1 MNNCLIYWSFKE
13 DITMKSEW
21 LDKLDESLVKTFY
34 EAQTDKEIEEGF
46 SGNLTFGTA
55 GIRST
60 FGLGPG
66 RLNAFTVR
74 KVALGLSQYLKE
86 KYDNPSIV
94 IHFDTRLLS
103 KAFSE
108 EMASVL
114 AQNNIITILSE
125 NYKSTPELS
134 FAVRYLKSSAGVM
147 ITASHNPKNYNG
159 IKIYDQNGG
168 QLLPD
173 ESEDLSQYIN
183 AIERPLQ
190 IDGGNFNSLLNDKKI
205 TYMSHEVTE
214 AYKSEVKDLVGDIPE
229 KDAKVVLTS
238 LHGTSLPLT
247 STILSELDYDN
258 FVIEKEQSTP
268 DGNFPT
274 VAIANPE
281 DEAVFERGIKLANDT
296 DAQLII
302 ATDPDAD
309 RLGLIERYDDETYRY
324 FNGNEIGILLTK
336 LRFQDLVEEG
346 KQLYMIKS
354 IVTSE
359 LAERLALALD
369 VEVNNVLTG
378 FKYISNLLEK
388 ESTQQDKQL
397 LIAFEESH
405 GYLAKPFSRD
415 KDAIQMV
422 PLLIKYKNLLAN
434 NGMTFKDTI
443 DDIYAHIG
451 AYKDKTLSPT
461 FEGAEGIEKITKIMD
476 QFRNEDVS
484 TICGLEVKQIED
496 YQLGTIKNVTE
507 GSTEALSLP
516 ETNLIRFIFDEG
528 FIALRPSGTEPKIKL
543 YFSLNIEDIDALT
556 NQFKDEYINH
566 IK

>member
-1 MNNCLIYWSFKE
+1 
-13 DITMKSEW
+13 MKSEW

-86 KYDNPSIV
+86 KYNNPSVV

-190 IDGGNFNSLLNDKKI
+190 IDGDNFNSLLNDKKI

-214 AYKSEVKDLVGDIPE
+214 AYKNEVKDLVGDIPE

-238 LHGTSLPLT
+238 LHGTSLPLA

-359 LAERLALALD
+359 LAEKLALALD

-378 FKYISNLLEK
+378 FKYISNLLEE

-507 GSTEALSLP
+507 DSTEALSLP

>member
-1 MNNCLIYWSFKE
+1 
-13 DITMKSEW
+13 MKSEW
-21 LDKLDESLVKTFY
+21 LDRIDESLVKTFY
-34 EAQTDKEIEEGF
+34 EAQTEKEKEEGF
-46 SGNLTFGTA
+46 KDELTFGTA

-66 RLNAFTVR
+66 RLNAFTIR
-74 KVALGLSQYLKE
+74 KVALGLAQYLNE
-86 KYDNPSIV
+86 KFSEPSIV

-114 AQNNIITILSE
+114 AENNVTTILSE

-134 FAVRYLKSSAGVM
+134 FAVRHLKTDAGVM
-147 ITASHNPKNYNG
+147 ITASHNPKHYNG

-173 ESEDLSQYIN
+173 ESERLSHYIN
-183 AIERPLQ
+183 AIEYPLQ
-190 IDGGNFNSLLNDKKI
+190 IHRGDFNALLQKNQI
-205 TYMSHEVTE
+205 QYMSHEVTE
-214 AYKSEVKDLVGDIPE
+214 AYKHEVKSLVDTIPE
-229 KDAKVVLTS
+229 KEAKVVLTS

-247 STILSELDYDN
+247 SEILTELNYDN
-258 FVIEKEQSTP
+258 FVIEKEQSMP

-281 DEAVFERGIKLANDT
+281 DEAVFERGLKLANDT

-309 RLGLIERYDDETYRY
+309 RLGFIERYNDNEYRY

-336 LRFQDLVEEG
+336 LRFQDLADEG
-346 KQLYMIKS
+346 KPLYMVKS

-359 LAERLALALD
+359 LAERLAIALD
-369 VEVNNVLTG
+369 VEVKNVLTG
-378 FKYISNLLEK
+378 FKYISDLLEQ
-388 ESTQQDKQL
+388 ESSEQEKQL
-397 LIAFEESH
+397 LLAFEESH

-415 KDAIQMV
+415 KDAIQMI

-434 NGMTFKDTI
+434 NGMTFKDTME
-443 DDIYAHIG
+443 DIYAHIG
-451 AYKDKTLSPT
+451 SYKDKTLSPS
-461 FEGAEGIEKITKIMD
+461 FEGAEGVEKISKIMN
-476 QFRNEDVS
+476 QFRNKEVS

-496 YQLGTIKNVTE
+496 YELGTIKNIKE
-507 GSTEALSLP
+507 GTTEALTLP
-516 ETNLIRFIFDEG
+516 KTNLIRFIFENG

-543 YFSLNIEDIDALT
+543 YFSLNIEHMTALT
-556 NQFKDEYINH
+556 DQFKDEFINN

>member
-1 MNNCLIYWSFKE
+1 
-13 DITMKSEW
+13 MKSEW

-66 RLNAFTVR
+66 RLNAFTIR

-86 KYDNPSIV
+86 KYDNPSVV

-238 LHGTSLPLT
+238 LHGTSLPLA
-247 STILSELDYDN
+247 STILSELAYDN

-309 RLGLIERYDDETYRY
+309 RLGMIERYDDETYRY

-378 FKYISNLLEK
+378 FKYISNLLE
-388 ESTQQDKQL
+388 EQSTQQDKQL

-443 DDIYAHIG
+443 DDIYVHIG

-496 YQLGTIKNVTE
+496 YQSGTIKNVTE

-543 YFSLNIEDIDALT
+543 YFSLNIEDIDDLT

>member
-1 MNNCLIYWSFKE
+1 
-13 DITMKSEW
+13 MKSEW
-21 LDKLDESLVKTFY
+21 LDKLDESLVKKFY
-34 EAQTDKEIEEGF
+34 EAQTEKEIEEGF

-74 KVALGLSQYLKE
+74 KVALGLSQYLKA
-86 KYDNPSIV
+86 KFDNPSIV

-114 AQNNIITILSE
+114 AQNNITTILSE

-134 FAVRYLKSSAGVM
+134 FAVRYLKTSAGVM

-173 ESEDLSQYIN
+173 ESEHLSQYIN
-183 AIERPLQ
+183 AIEHPLQ
-190 IDGGNFNSLLNDKKI
+190 IDRDDFNLLLEDNKI
-205 TYMSHEVTE
+205 TYMSNEVTE
-214 AYKSEVKDLVGDIPE
+214 AYKNEVKDLVGDIPE
-229 KDAKVVLTS
+229 KQAKVVLTS
-238 LHGTSLPLT
+238 LHGTSLPLA
-247 STILSELDYDN
+247 SDILSELNYDN
-258 FVIEKEQSTP
+258 FVIEKEQSIP

-309 RLGLIERYDDETYRY
+309 RLGIIERYNDQTYRY

-378 FKYISNLLEK
+378 FKYISNLLET
-388 ESTQQDKQL
+388 ESAHQDKQL

-443 DDIYAHIG
+443 EDIYAHIG

-476 QFRNEDVS
+476 QFRNKDVS
-484 TICGLEVKQIED
+484 TICGLEVTQVED
-496 YQLGTIKNVTE
+496 YQLGTIKNLRE

-556 NQFKDEYINH
+556 NQFKEEYINH

>member
-1 MNNCLIYWSFKE
+1 
-13 DITMKSEW
+13 MKSEW
-21 LDKLDESLVKTFY
+21 LDRIDESLVKTFY
-34 EAQTDKEIEEGF
+34 EAQTEKEKDEGF
-46 SGNLTFGTA
+46 KDELTFGTA

-66 RLNAFTVR
+66 RLNAFTIR
-74 KVALGLSQYLKE
+74 KVALGLAQYLNE
-86 KYDNPSIV
+86 KFSEPSIV

-114 AQNNIITILSE
+114 AENNVTTILSE

-134 FAVRYLKSSAGVM
+134 FAVRHLKTDAGVM
-147 ITASHNPKNYNG
+147 ITASHNPKHYNG

-173 ESEDLSQYIN
+173 ESERLSHYIN
-183 AIERPLQ
+183 AIEYPLQ
-190 IDGGNFNSLLNDKKI
+190 IHRGDFNALLQKNQI
-205 TYMSHEVTE
+205 QYMSHEVTE
-214 AYKSEVKDLVGDIPE
+214 AYKHEVKSLVDTIPE
-229 KDAKVVLTS
+229 KEAKVVLTS
-238 LHGTSLPLT
+238 LHGTSLPLA
-247 STILSELDYDN
+247 SEILTELNYDN
-258 FVIEKEQSTP
+258 FVIEKEQSMP

-281 DEAVFERGIKLANDT
+281 DEAVFERGLKLANDT

-309 RLGLIERYDDETYRY
+309 RLGFIERYNDNEYRY

-336 LRFQDLVEEG
+336 LRFQDLADEG
-346 KQLYMIKS
+346 KPLYMVKS

-359 LAERLALALD
+359 LAERLAIALD
-369 VEVNNVLTG
+369 VEVKNVLTG
-378 FKYISNLLEK
+378 FKYISDLLEQ
-388 ESTQQDKQL
+388 ESSEQEKQL
-397 LIAFEESH
+397 LLAFEESH

-415 KDAIQMV
+415 KDAIQMI

-434 NGMTFKDTI
+434 NGMTFKDTME
-443 DDIYAHIG
+443 DIYAHIG
-451 AYKDKTLSPT
+451 SYKDKTLSPS
-461 FEGAEGIEKITKIMD
+461 FEGAEGVEKISKIMN
-476 QFRNEDVS
+476 QFRNKEVS

-496 YQLGTIKNVTE
+496 YELGTIKNIKE
-507 GSTEALSLP
+507 GTTEALTLP
-516 ETNLIRFIFDEG
+516 KTNLIRFIFENG

-543 YFSLNIEDIDALT
+543 YFSLNIEHMTALT
-556 NQFKDEYINH
+556 DQFKDEFINN

>member
-1 MNNCLIYWSFKE
+1 
-13 DITMKSEW
+13 MKSEW

-354 IVTSE
+354 IVTSQ

-507 GSTEALSLP
+507 GSTEALSLL

>member
-1 MNNCLIYWSFKE
+1 
-13 DITMKSEW
+13 MKSEW
-21 LDKLDESLVKTFY
+21 LDKLDESLVKKFY
-34 EAQTDKEIEEGF
+34 EAQTEKEIEEGF

-74 KVALGLSQYLKE
+74 KVALGLSQYLKA
-86 KYDNPSIV
+86 KFDNPSIV

-114 AQNNIITILSE
+114 AQNNITTILSE

-134 FAVRYLKSSAGVM
+134 FAVRYLKTSAGVM

-173 ESEDLSQYIN
+173 ESEHLSQYIN
-183 AIERPLQ
+183 AIEHPLQ
-190 IDGGNFNSLLNDKKI
+190 IDRDDFNLLLEDNKI
-205 TYMSHEVTE
+205 TYMSNEVTE
-214 AYKSEVKDLVGDIPE
+214 AYKNEVKDLVGDIPE
-229 KDAKVVLTS
+229 KQAKVVLTS
-238 LHGTSLPLT
+238 LHGTSLPLA
-247 STILSELDYDN
+247 SYILSELNYDN

-309 RLGLIERYDDETYRY
+309 RLGIIERYNDQTYRY

-359 LAERLALALD
+359 LAERLAIALD

-378 FKYISNLLEK
+378 FKYISNLLET
-388 ESTQQDKQL
+388 ENAHQDKQL

-443 DDIYAHIG
+443 EDIYAHIG

-476 QFRNEDVS
+476 QFRNKDVS
-484 TICGLEVKQIED
+484 TICGLEVTQVED
-496 YQLGTIKNVTE
+496 YQLGTIKNLRE

-556 NQFKDEYINH
+556 NQFKEEYINH

>member
-1 MNNCLIYWSFKE
+1 
-13 DITMKSEW
+13 MKSEW

-34 EAQTDKEIEEGF
+34 ESQTDKEIEEGF

-86 KYDNPSIV
+86 KYDNPSVV

-359 LAERLALALD
+359 IAERLALALD

-496 YQLGTIKNVTE
+496 YQLGTIKNLTE
-507 GSTEALSLP
+507 GSTETLSLP

>member
-1 MNNCLIYWSFKE
+1 
-13 DITMKSEW
+13 MKSEW
-21 LDKLDESLVKTFY
+21 LDRIDESLVKTFY
-34 EAQTDKEIEEGF
+34 EAQTEKEKEEGF
-46 SGNLTFGTA
+46 KDELTFGTA

-66 RLNAFTVR
+66 RLNAFTIR
-74 KVALGLSQYLKE
+74 KVALGLAQYLNE
-86 KYDNPSIV
+86 KFSEPSIV

-114 AQNNIITILSE
+114 AENNVTTILSE

-134 FAVRYLKSSAGVM
+134 FAVRHLKTDAGVM
-147 ITASHNPKNYNG
+147 ITASHNPKHYNG

-173 ESEDLSQYIN
+173 ESERLSHYIN
-183 AIERPLQ
+183 AIEYPLQ
-190 IDGGNFNSLLNDKKI
+190 IHRGDFNALLQKKQI
-205 TYMSHEVTE
+205 QYMSHEVTE
-214 AYKSEVKDLVGDIPE
+214 AYKHEVKSLVDTIPE
-229 KDAKVVLTS
+229 KEAKVVLTS
-238 LHGTSLPLT
+238 LHGTSLPLA
-247 STILSELDYDN
+247 SEILTELNYDN
-258 FVIEKEQSTP
+258 FVIEKEQSMP

-281 DEAVFERGIKLANDT
+281 DEAVFERGLKLANDT

-309 RLGLIERYDDETYRY
+309 RLGFIERYNDNEYRY

-336 LRFQDLVEEG
+336 LRFQDLADEG
-346 KQLYMIKS
+346 KPLYMVKS

-359 LAERLALALD
+359 LAERLAIALD
-369 VEVNNVLTG
+369 VEVKNVLTG
-378 FKYISNLLEK
+378 FKYISDLLEQ
-388 ESTQQDKQL
+388 ESSEQEKQL
-397 LIAFEESH
+397 LLAFEESH

-415 KDAIQMV
+415 KDAIQMI

-434 NGMTFKDTI
+434 NGMTFKETME
-443 DDIYAHIG
+443 DIYAHIG
-451 AYKDKTLSPT
+451 SYKDKTLSPS
-461 FEGAEGIEKITKIMD
+461 FEGAEGVEKISKIMN
-476 QFRNEDVS
+476 QFRNKEVS

-496 YQLGTIKNVTE
+496 YELGTIKNIKE
-507 GSTEALSLP
+507 GTTEALTLP
-516 ETNLIRFIFDEG
+516 KTNLIRFIFENG

-543 YFSLNIEDIDALT
+543 YFSLNIEHMTALT
-556 NQFKDEYINH
+556 DQFKDEFINN

>member
-1 MNNCLIYWSFKE
+1 
-13 DITMKSEW
+13 MKSEW

-336 LRFQDLVEEG
+336 LRFQNLVEEG

>member
-1 MNNCLIYWSFKE
+1 
-13 DITMKSEW
+13 MKSEW

>member
-1 MNNCLIYWSFKE
+1 
-13 DITMKSEW
+13 MKSEW
-21 LDKLDESLVKTFY
+21 LDRIDESLVKTFY
-34 EAQTDKEIEEGF
+34 EAQTEKEKEEGF
-46 SGNLTFGTA
+46 KDELTFGTA

-66 RLNAFTVR
+66 RLNAFTIR
-74 KVALGLSQYLKE
+74 KVALGLAQYLNE
-86 KYDNPSIV
+86 KFSEPSIV

-114 AQNNIITILSE
+114 AENNVTTILSE

-134 FAVRYLKSSAGVM
+134 FAVRHLKTDAGVM
-147 ITASHNPKNYNG
+147 ITASHNPKHYNG

-173 ESEDLSQYIN
+173 ESERLSHYIN
-183 AIERPLQ
+183 AIEYPLQ
-190 IDGGNFNSLLNDKKI
+190 IHRGDFNALLQKNQI
-205 TYMSHEVTE
+205 QYMSHEVTE
-214 AYKSEVKDLVGDIPE
+214 AYKHEVKSLVDTIPE
-229 KDAKVVLTS
+229 KEAKVVLTS
-238 LHGTSLPLT
+238 LHGTSLPLA
-247 STILSELDYDN
+247 SEILTELNYDN
-258 FVIEKEQSTP
+258 FVIEKEQSMP

-281 DEAVFERGIKLANDT
+281 DEAVFERGLKLANDT

-309 RLGLIERYDDETYRY
+309 RLGFIERYNDNEYRY

-336 LRFQDLVEEG
+336 LRFQDLADEG
-346 KQLYMIKS
+346 KPLYMVKS

-359 LAERLALALD
+359 LAERLAIALD
-369 VEVNNVLTG
+369 VEVKNVLTG
-378 FKYISNLLEK
+378 FKYISDLLEQ
-388 ESTQQDKQL
+388 ESSEQEKQL
-397 LIAFEESH
+397 LLAFEESH
-405 GYLAKPFSRD
+405 GYLANPFSRD
-415 KDAIQMV
+415 KDAIQMI

-434 NGMTFKDTI
+434 NGMTFKDTME
-443 DDIYAHIG
+443 DIYAHIG
-451 AYKDKTLSPT
+451 SYKDKTLSPS
-461 FEGAEGIEKITKIMD
+461 FEGAEGVEKISKIMN
-476 QFRNEDVS
+476 QFRNKEVS

-496 YQLGTIKNVTE
+496 YELGTIKNIKE
-507 GSTEALSLP
+507 GTTEALTLP
-516 ETNLIRFIFDEG
+516 KTNLIRFIFENG

-543 YFSLNIEDIDALT
+543 YFSLNIEHMTALT
-556 NQFKDEYINH
+556 DQFKDEFINN

>member
-1 MNNCLIYWSFKE
+1 
-13 DITMKSEW
+13 MKSEW
-21 LDKLDESLVKTFY
+21 LDKLDESLVKKFY
-34 EAQTDKEIEEGF
+34 EAQTEKEIEEGF

-74 KVALGLSQYLKE
+74 KVALGLSQYLKA
-86 KYDNPSIV
+86 KFDNPSIV

-114 AQNNIITILSE
+114 AQNNITTILSE

-134 FAVRYLKSSAGVM
+134 FAVRYLKTSAGVM

-168 QLLPD
+168 QLLPN
-173 ESEDLSQYIN
+173 ESEHLSQYIN
-183 AIERPLQ
+183 AIEHPLQ
-190 IDGGNFNSLLNDKKI
+190 IDRDDFNLLLEDNKI
-205 TYMSHEVTE
+205 TYMSNEVTE
-214 AYKSEVKDLVGDIPE
+214 AYKNEVKDLVGDIPE
-229 KDAKVVLTS
+229 KQAKVVLTS
-238 LHGTSLPLT
+238 LHGTSLPLA
-247 STILSELDYDN
+247 SDILSELNYDN

-309 RLGLIERYDDETYRY
+309 RLGIIERYNDQTYRY

-378 FKYISNLLEK
+378 FKYISNLLET
-388 ESTQQDKQL
+388 ENAHQDKQL

-443 DDIYAHIG
+443 EDIYAHIG

-476 QFRNEDVS
+476 QFRNKDVS
-484 TICGLEVKQIED
+484 TICGLEVTQVED
-496 YQLGTIKNVTE
+496 YQLGTIKNLRE

-556 NQFKDEYINH
+556 NQFKEEYINH

>member
-1 MNNCLIYWSFKE
+1 
-13 DITMKSEW
+13 MKSEW
-21 LDKLDESLVKTFY
+21 LDRIDESLVKTFY
-34 EAQTDKEIEEGF
+34 EAQTEKEKEEGF
-46 SGNLTFGTA
+46 KDELTFGTA

-66 RLNAFTVR
+66 RLNAFTIR
-74 KVALGLSQYLKE
+74 KVALGLAQYLNE
-86 KYDNPSIV
+86 KFSEPSIV

-114 AQNNIITILSE
+114 AENNVTTILSE

-134 FAVRYLKSSAGVM
+134 FAVRHLKTDAGVM
-147 ITASHNPKNYNG
+147 ITASHNPKHYNG

-173 ESEDLSQYIN
+173 ESERLSHYIN
-183 AIERPLQ
+183 AIEYPLQ
-190 IDGGNFNSLLNDKKI
+190 IHRGDFNALLQKNQI
-205 TYMSHEVTE
+205 QYMSHEVTE
-214 AYKSEVKDLVGDIPE
+214 AYKHEVKSLVDTIPE
-229 KDAKVVLTS
+229 KEAKVVLTS
-238 LHGTSLPLT
+238 LHGTSLPLA
-247 STILSELDYDN
+247 SEILTELNYDN
-258 FVIEKEQSTP
+258 FVIEKEQSMP

-281 DEAVFERGIKLANDT
+281 DEAVFERGLKLANDT

-309 RLGLIERYDDETYRY
+309 RLGFIERYNDNEYRY

-336 LRFQDLVEEG
+336 LRFQDLADEG
-346 KQLYMIKS
+346 KPLYMVKS

-359 LAERLALALD
+359 LAERLAIALD
-369 VEVNNVLTG
+369 VEVKNVLTG
-378 FKYISNLLEK
+378 FKYISDLLEQ
-388 ESTQQDKQL
+388 ESSEQEKQL
-397 LIAFEESH
+397 LLAFEESH

-415 KDAIQMV
+415 KDAIQMI

-434 NGMTFKDTI
+434 NGMTFKDTME
-443 DDIYAHIG
+443 DIYAHIG
-451 AYKDKTLSPT
+451 SYKDKTLSPS
-461 FEGAEGIEKITKIMD
+461 FEGAEGVEKISKIMN
-476 QFRNEDVS
+476 QFRNKEVS

-496 YQLGTIKNVTE
+496 YELGTIKNIKE
-507 GSTEALSLP
+507 GTTKALTLP
-516 ETNLIRFIFDEG
+516 KTNLIRFIFENG

-543 YFSLNIEDIDALT
+543 YFSLNIEHMTALT
-556 NQFKDEYINH
+556 DQFKDEFINN